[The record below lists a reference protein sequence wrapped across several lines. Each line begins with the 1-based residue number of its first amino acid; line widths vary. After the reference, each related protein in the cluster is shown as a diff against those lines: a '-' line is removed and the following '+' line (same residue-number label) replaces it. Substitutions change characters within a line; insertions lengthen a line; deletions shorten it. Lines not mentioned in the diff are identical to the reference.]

1 VAAGDPG
8 AGPGGSVPREDP
20 GRSARK
26 RRAIIEAATT
36 LFLRN
41 GYQGT
46 SMDDIA
52 AAAAV
57 SKQTVYKNFADKE
70 RLFSEIVLG
79 VTGNAERFVG
89 VVAETL
95 RETQDLE
102 KDLRDLARR
111 YLASV
116 LQPEV
121 LQLRRLV
128 IGEAGRFPDLARS
141 YYKRAPERVL
151 AALADSLQG
160 LAERGLLQLDDPA
173 LAAQHFAFLI
183 LSVPLDRAM
192 FLRFE
197 ESFTAADL
205 ERFADA
211 AVRVFLAAY
220 GPSHS
225 AQH

>member
-8 AGPGGSVPREDP
+8 DGPGASVLTDDP

-26 RRAIIEAATT
+26 RRAIMVAATA

-70 RLFSEIVLG
+70 RLFGEIVLG
-79 VTGNAERFVG
+79 ITGTAGLFVD

-95 RETQDLE
+95 RETEDLE

-151 AALADSLQG
+151 AALAASLQR
-160 LAERGLLQLDDPA
+160 LAERGLLRLEDPV
-173 LAAQHFAFLI
+173 LAAQHFAFLV
-183 LSVPLDRAM
+183 LSIPLDRAM

-211 AVRVFLAAY
+211 GVRVFLAAY
-220 GPSHS
+220 GQPRP
-225 AQH
+225 AAP

>member
-1 VAAGDPG
+1 MWREEQFEAMGKASPRRASNASDLSTGPEPRAAAVLG
-8 AGPGGSVPREDP
+8 AGWDPAGGGGSDEES
-20 GRSARK
+20 RSERK
-26 RRAIIEAATT
+26 RRAIMEAATT

-41 GYQGT
+41 GYLGT

-70 RLFSEIVLG
+70 RLFGEIVLDI
-79 VTGNAERFVG
+79 TGNAERFVG
-89 VVAETL
+89 VVAEAL
-95 RETQDLE
+95 RETEDVE

-128 IGEAGRFPDLARS
+128 IGEGGRVPHLARS

-151 AALADSLQG
+151 GALADSLHG
-160 LAERGLLQLDDPA
+160 LAERGLLHLDDPA
-173 LAAQHFAFLI
+173 LAAQHFAFL
-183 LSVPLDRAM
+183 
-192 FLRFE
+192 
-197 ESFTAADL
+197 
-205 ERFADA
+205 
-211 AVRVFLAAY
+211 
-220 GPSHS
+220 
-225 AQH
+225 

>member
-1 VAAGDPG
+1 MAAGDPG
-8 AGPGGSVPREDP
+8 DGPGASVPTDDP

-26 RRAIIEAATT
+26 RRAIMVAATA

-70 RLFSEIVLG
+70 RLFGEIVLG
-79 VTGNAERFVG
+79 ITGTAELFVD

-95 RETQDLE
+95 RETEDLE

-151 AALADSLQG
+151 AALAASLQR
-160 LAERGLLQLDDPA
+160 LAERGLLRLEDPV
-173 LAAQHFAFLI
+173 LAAQHFAFLV
-183 LSVPLDRAM
+183 LSIPLDRAM

-211 AVRVFLAAY
+211 GVRVFLAAY
-220 GPSHS
+220 GQPRP
-225 AQH
+225 AAP